1 MKIEH
6 VIKALQQY
14 GHPTR
19 ENTNMNSLEDS
30 LRQALTRSER
40 QRLAL
45 LREIDEGVDANV
57 AKFHTIG
64 AYAYAMRLEGH
75 DWHVVGVNAYT
86 ADKRKPH
93 ETHCEFDRRCAR
105 NAQSVAHEFA
115 KRYGYPWPPTLPSVQ
130 S

>member
-75 DWHVVGVNAYT
+75 DWHVVGVNAYS
-86 ADKRKPH
+86 DSKRKPH
-93 ETHCEFDRRCAR
+93 ETQR
-105 NAQSVAHEFA
+105 EFA
-115 KRYGYPWPPTLPSVQ
+115 KRCTHNASQCAHAFAKRYDYPWPPTLPSVQ